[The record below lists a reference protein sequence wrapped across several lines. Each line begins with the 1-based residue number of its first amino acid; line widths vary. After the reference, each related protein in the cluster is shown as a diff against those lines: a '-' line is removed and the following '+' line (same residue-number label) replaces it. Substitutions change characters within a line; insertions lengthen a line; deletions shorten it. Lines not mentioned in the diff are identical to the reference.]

1 MLETLIDNGY
11 LYTMDLHL
19 RYVYKTLFEY
29 SEHSLPHMTIKKLIE
44 QQIYWIKELNE
55 LGEDHGIGWTTQNID
70 PSLWIE
76 NKYNLQKA
84 QKAKQ
89 IGI

>member
-1 MLETLIDNGY
+1 
-11 LYTMDLHL
+11 MDLHL

-29 SEHSLPHMTIKKLIE
+29 SEHRLPHKLNKFIIE

-55 LGEDHGIGWTTQNID
+55 LGEDHGIEWSTQNID

-76 NKYNLQKA
+76 NKYNHQKA
-84 QKAKQ
+84 PKAKE